1 MNTFLQLVASGV
13 LTGGVYALL
22 GLAIVLVY
30 KSTRVFNISQGGLV
44 MVGAYANYFFI
55 ASLKFPLWLG
65 ILGALAFAVLLGLA
79 IERFVM
85 RPLIGQP
92 LLAPIMITL
101 ALMAF
106 LNSGTIA
113 IFGADPRVMP
123 DVLPRNMMDWGG
135 VKVSELFSLSFI
147 AVVVFLL
154 SFAAFFRY
162 SKWGLAMRVTAES
175 HLIARSLGISV
186 QSVFGIAWVIAAI
199 IGAVTG
205 LFLGASQGLSEYLPL
220 IGLKAFAVVLVGG
233 LESIPGAVIGGL
245 LVGLIEALA
254 TGYLTPIIGPGV
266 GDLSPWVILLLVL
279 LFKPYGLFGLRRI
292 ERI

>member
-154 SFAAFFRY
+154 IFAAFFRY

-186 QSVFGIAWVIAAI
+186 QSVFGIAWVIAAM